1 MGLVMSDYT
10 GKIVSGIVALMV
22 AGISWLIRRVIT
34 NGKEIDLLKAEIAS
48 REKRR
53 DQDQIY
59 LREMKD
65 SFDKARQEDKGI
77 VDNLGKDIREIR
89 NDVKELY
96 KNSQQ

>member
-1 MGLVMSDYT
+1 
-10 GKIVSGIVALMV
+10 MV

-34 NGKEIDLLKAEIAS
+34 NGKEIDLLKAEITS

-65 SFDKARQEDKGI
+65 SFDKARQEDKG
-77 VDNLGKDIREIR
+77 VVGNLGKDIREIR